1 MTSPRPLTIG
11 ILETGRSRE
20 ALTADHGGY
29 IDMFRGLFARAAP
42 ELSFQVFAVLD
53 DQFPDAVAA
62 CDGWLVTGSR
72 HGVYENLPW
81 MLRLQG
87 FLRDAV
93 QAGRPVVG
101 ICFGHQILA
110 QALGGHVGKSE
121 RGWGIAVHHYQMRNR
136 PAWLGE
142 EAETLALNA
151 MHQDQVE
158 VLPALDGFTTEVLAE
173 SDFCPYAALRYQRQ
187 ADGRDLAL
195 SFQAHPEFGPAYE
208 AALIGVLSGDAIPQ
222 PQAEEALKT
231 LAQGA
236 DQPEQQRVG
245 RWIARFFQQACD
257 A

>member
-1 MTSPRPLTIG
+1 LTIG
-11 ILETGRSRE
+11 ILETGRSRD
-20 ALTADHGGY
+20 ALTALHGGY
-29 IDMFRGLFARAAP
+29 IDMFRGLFAQVAP
-42 ELSFQVFAVLD
+42 ELSFQIFPVLD
-53 DQFPDAVAA
+53 DQFPDAVTA

-87 FLRDAV
+87 FLREAV

-110 QALGGHVGKSE
+110 QALGGEVRKSE
-121 RGWGIAVHHYQMRNR
+121 RGWGIAVHHYQMQNQ
-136 PAWLGE
+136 PDWLGE
-142 EAETLALNA
+142 QASTMALNA

-173 SDFCPYAALRYQRQ
+173 STFCPYAALRYQRQ

-208 AALIGVLSGDAIPQ
+208 AALIETLAGESIPQ
-222 PQAEEALKT
+222 AQADDALKV
-231 LAQGA
+231 LAEGA
-236 DQPEQQRVG
+236 EQPEQQRVG
-245 RWIARFFQQACD
+245 RWIARFFQQAC
-257 A
+257 AEA